1 MWELD
6 HKKGWGLK
14 NWCFWTVMLEKTLES
29 PFNCKEIKPGNPKG
43 NQSWIFIGRTEAE
56 AKVPVLWP
64 PDAKN
69 WLIRKNPAG
78 KDWKQEE
85 KGMKRKRWLNG
96 ITDSM
101 DMSLSKLWEMVK
113 DREAWRATVHG
124 FAKSWTQ
131 LSDWTIETPNFNSK
145 VNDGRHRTC
154 TSPSQDRKYFLKTSL
169 TRIGCLQFKYCPT
182 ENKHTTLAWSKS
194 KMSTH
199 LCTTITPPPPPRE
212 KVVLFSSKQMASGGP
227 GARPFGARVQ
237 DFSST
242 SWKGGY
248 WATLCSWRQAEIFS
262 CWFI

>member
-1 MWELD
+1 M
-6 HKKGWGLK
+6 
-14 NWCFWTVMLEKTLES
+14 
-29 PFNCKEIKPGNPKG
+29 
-43 NQSWIFIGRTEAE
+43 
-56 AKVPVLWP
+56 LWP

-78 KDWKQEE
+78 KDWKREE

-96 ITDSM
+96 ITDSV

-113 DREAWRATVHG
+113 VREAWRAAVHG
-124 FAKSWTQ
+124 VAKSWTQ

-169 TRIGCLQFKYCPT
+169 TRIGCFQFKYCPT
-182 ENKHTTLAWSKS
+182 ENKHTTLAWSKC

-199 LCTTITPPPPPRE
+199 LCTTPPPAPRE

-248 WATLCSWRQAEIFS
+248 WATLCSRRQAEIFS